1 MARALYR
8 SSSGALSGAAAW
20 LASELASL
28 WLVAS
33 ELPYN
38 KVGVMELEDILCL
51 GRSGESRARSNRAIY
66 KRGTA
71 SDP

>member
-1 MARALYR
+1 M
-8 SSSGALSGAAAW
+8 GAA
-20 LASELASL
+20 L
-28 WLVAS
+28 
-33 ELPYN
+33 N
-38 KVGVMELEDILCL
+38 KIDVMELEDILCL